1 MPKVVSANR
10 LSDGTV
16 VFLGQQDRWVELLPD
31 AEIFDGET
39 AISEALVRA
48 KAAEARN
55 LVLDCDAFDV
65 TGSGATVAAV
75 HLRDAIRAAGPTVH
89 LDHGK
94 QARPARRL

>member
-10 LSDGTV
+10 LTDGAV
-16 VFLGQQDRWVELLPD
+16 VFLGPQDRWVELLPE
-31 AEIFDGET
+31 AEIFDGEA
-39 AISEALVRA
+39 AIAAALERA
-48 KAAEARN
+48 KAAEAGN
-55 LVLDCDAFDV
+55 LVLDCDAFEV
-65 TGSGATVAAV
+65 TGSGPTIAAA

>member
-10 LSDGTV
+10 LADGAV
-16 VFLGQQDRWVELLPD
+16 VFLGPQDRWVELLPE
-31 AEIFDGET
+31 AEIFG
-39 AISEALVRA
+39 SEAVISAALARA

-55 LVLDCDAFDV
+55 LVLECDAVEV
-65 TGSGATVAAV
+65 TGSGATVAAT

-94 QARPARRL
+94 QGRPARHP